1 MRAAFLHFMK
11 IYTDFSAKQLFTC
24 ISVRQESAFHWIK
37 AVRNGNKDLYGKNSL
52 PGNKKTLV
60 TVVSEVV
67 MGYSPSQFPS
77 GETEVPCHRE
87 T

>member
-1 MRAAFLHFMK
+1 MH
-11 IYTDFSAKQLFTC
+11 
-24 ISVRQESAFHWIK
+24 QESAFSWIK

-60 TVVSEVV
+60 TVVNEVV
-67 MGYSPSQFPS
+67 MGYSPSQLPS